1 MELEIFKAVDG
12 EMKADFVTRK
22 GTHDPNIVQ
31 EIWDKHFYKAEGYE
45 IKNGDCV
52 VDIGAHIGSFTVWAL
67 HHGADIMAFEP
78 DEVNFSLLMQNV
90 QEAKKTCK
98 GTTSLHNAAV
108 RSIEGMF
115 FIDRGGEGQPNT
127 GGYKIDI
134 EIKGKDADMVQGVD
148 AGKMLSDVP
157 RIDFLKLDCEGS
169 EYDILDALAYDDIL
183 EARVKKVVMEWHFDY
198 HKAKRAVQ
206 LLEVNGFTIT
216 EFSTNPDAPLPL
228 GRIMAKK

>member
-1 MELEIFKAVDG
+1 MQLEKFKAVDG

-67 HHGADIMAFEP
+67 HHGANVIAFEP

-90 QEAKKTCK
+90 QEAEKTCK
-98 GTTSLHNAAV
+98 GAIDLHNAAV
-108 RSIEGMF
+108 RSIEGIF

-127 GGYKIDI
+127 GGYKIV
-134 EIKGKDADMVQGVD
+134 EEMEGESVEVVRSVPVD
-148 AGKMLSDVP
+148 VIFSSVP
-157 RIDFLKLDCEGS
+157 RIDYLKLDCEGS
-169 EYDILDALAYDDIL
+169 EYDILEKLNDEQWAMIN
-183 EARVKKVVMEWHFDY
+183 KIVMEWHFD
-198 HKAKRAVQ
+198 KERAEKVVELMKQ
-206 LLEVNGFTIT
+206 KGFTIT